1 MTNIPIACLALATLA
16 AWQVANTAA
25 AQTAAAA
32 DSDFAQQYRAGQA
45 AMAQGRYDEAR
56 ADFEQLEKADASIA
70 EVHAAL
76 GILNYKLSN
85 YDRAIEEI
93 RSARKLKPALPGLDA
108 LLALSLAEAGKSREA
123 LPGLAQA
130 FRSASDPAVK
140 RQAGLEL
147 TRVYEHLEMD
157 RKAVEVALELR
168 DRYKDDPEV
177 LYEAGNILGNSA
189 YLTMQQL
196 FHNPGSEASIWA
208 QLAEAEA
215 YESQGQAASAIQ
227 SYRRVLELDPHR
239 ANIHYRIGRTY
250 LRQWESTH
258 AATDRAAAIDELSKE
273 IDSDPQS
280 ANAAYE
286 LAGLRWKDGNN
297 AEAQRLYELAI
308 EHYPDFEEA
317 QVGLA
322 GVLLD
327 EQQASQAVQHLEKAV
342 TLRPGDEV
350 AWYRLARGERLLG
363 DVQAQRQAVETF
375 QKLHAHTVAFQNSDL
390 RAQSPDAVSPQQL
403 GSESQAQ

>member
-1 MTNIPIACLALATLA
+1 MTNIPVARLALAAFAAGLA
-16 AWQVANTAA
+16 ANQTV
-25 AQTAAAA
+25 AQTAMAGKNI
-32 DSDFAQQYRAGQA
+32 DQEYRAGQT

-56 ADFEQLEKADASIA
+56 ADFEQLEKTDASIA

-76 GILNYKLSN
+76 GVLNYKAGHFE
-85 YDRAIEEI
+85 RAIEEI
-93 RSARKLKPALPGLDA
+93 RTARKLKPALAGLDA
-108 LLALSLAEAGKSREA
+108 LLALSLAEAGRSSEA
-123 LPGLAQA
+123 LPGLEQA
-130 FRSASDPAVK
+130 FRSAPDPAVK

-147 TRVYEHLEMD
+147 TRVYAHLDMD

-168 DRYKDDPEV
+168 ERYRDDAEV

-196 FHNPGSEASIWA
+196 FHNPDSGASVWA

-215 YESQGQAASAIQ
+215 YESQGQTASAIA
-227 SYRRVLELDPHR
+227 SYRRVLQLDPHR
-239 ANIHYRIGRTY
+239 ENIHYRMGRTY

-258 AATDRAAAIDELSKE
+258 AAEDRAAAVDEFTKE
-273 IDSDPQS
+273 IDVDPQS

-286 LAGLRWKDGNN
+286 LAGLRSKDGNN

-327 EQQASQAVQHLEKAV
+327 EQEASQAVQHLEKAV

-363 DVQAQRQAVETF
+363 DTQAQDKAVKAFE
-375 QKLHAHTVAFQNSDL
+375 KLHARTVASQNGAL
-390 RAQSPDAVSPQQL
+390 RAQSPDAVTPQQL
-403 GSESQAQ
+403 GSEPLPQ

>member
-1 MTNIPIACLALATLA
+1 MTKTLIARLVLATLTTCLA
-16 AWQVANTAA
+16 VNPAA
-25 AQTAAAA
+25 AQTATA
-32 DSDFAQQYRAGQA
+32 DSSFAQRYNAGQT

-76 GILNYKLSN
+76 GVLNYKLGSF
-85 YDRAIEEI
+85 DRAIEEI
-93 RSARKLKPALPGLDA
+93 RAARKLKPALHGLDA
-108 LLALSLAEAGKSREA
+108 LLALSLAEAGRSREA
-123 LPGLAQA
+123 LSGLEQA
-130 FRSASDPAVK
+130 FRSAPDPAVK

-147 TRVYEHLEMD
+147 TRVYTHLDMD

-189 YLTMQQL
+189 YVTMQQL
-196 FHNPGSEASIWA
+196 FHNPGSEASVWA
-208 QLAEAEA
+208 QLAEGEA
-215 YESQGQAASAIQ
+215 YESQGQTASAIQ
-227 SYRRVLELDPHR
+227 KYRRVLDLDPHR
-239 ANIHYRIGRTY
+239 SNIHYRIGRTY
-250 LRQWESTH
+250 LRQWETSH
-258 AATDRAAAIDELSKE
+258 ADEDRAAAADEFTKE
-273 IDSDPQS
+273 IDADPQS

-350 AWYRLARGERLLG
+350 AWYRLARGERLMG
-363 DVQAQRQAVETF
+363 DAQAQKHAVETF
-375 QKLHAHTVAFQNSDL
+375 QKLHAQSVASQNSTL
-390 RAQSPDAVSPQQL
+390 RAQSPDAVTPQQL
-403 GSESQAQ
+403 GAESLPQ